1 MTFLLR
7 FGEEIKE
14 YDAIRKKLENKRSVS
29 FLLTQLRGLLD
40 WCVRT
45 RLSYDA
51 AIAKAEKCKNSKKE
65 KDRREAEEELE
76 RAQYR

>member
-1 MTFLLR
+1 MRLC
-7 FGEEIKE
+7 
-14 YDAIRKKLENKRSVS
+14 N
-29 FLLTQLRGLLD
+29 
-40 WCVRT
+40 

-51 AIAKAEKCKNSKKE
+51 AVAKAEKCKNSKKE